1 MKKLKSLLLCV
12 FAALRD
18 KNIRGVHHNAPSTL
32 PLKPQAKNWVLTLG
46 HRLIKRIQILAAASL
61 MIAR

>member
-1 MKKLKSLLLCV
+1 MAYTEVAQYWDLVPAVVGGIIGALAGGIPAWLL
-12 FAALRD
+12 
-18 KNIRGVHHNAPSTL
+18 
-32 PLKPQAKNWVLTLG
+32 AKRQSDETLG